1 MANLEF
7 ETWPATLATEE
18 NVYTPWWIPI
28 DFLGGHQAV
37 PMNREFTDSKG
48 NLWMNTA
55 GLAVTGEP
63 INDIMTLEIYSSN
76 PHQANAEMYSSVA
89 DQTHKMTGV
98 RGLYF
103 ASNTNDY
110 KTQPMLEH
118 VAMMYKNTKSGSQTA
133 AVYEPLVYERDVV
146 DSKQYSLDTYKINR
160 IDATGEEWKPQRW
173 VMADINGKWN
183 DPDWVWIGCAFGM
196 KVWNA
201 TGSAAKGRCRVK
213 KLRPIV
219 DIGTDPD
226 AVAISDNRVIWG
238 HFTQ

>member
-1 MANLEF
+1 MPDLEF

-37 PMNREFTDSKG
+37 PMNRAFTDSKG
-48 NLWMNTA
+48 NVWENTA

-63 INDIMTLEIYSSN
+63 INNVMTLEIYSSQLN
-76 PHQANAEMYSSVA
+76 EANAEMYSNVA

-98 RGLYF
+98 RGIYF
-103 ASNTNDY
+103 ESNTNNY
-110 KTQPMLEH
+110 NTQPMLQH
-118 VAMMYKNTKSGSQTA
+118 VAMLYKNAKTGTGG
-133 AVYEPLVYERDVV
+133 AVYEPLVFERDVE
-146 DSKQYSLDTYKINR
+146 DDKQYSLDTYKLSR
-160 IDATGEEWKPQRW
+160 IDVTGEEWKPQRW
-173 VMADINGKWN
+173 VMAGMNGKWN
-183 DPDWVWIGCAFGM
+183 NPDWVWIGCAFSM

-201 TGSAAKGRCRVK
+201 TGAAARAQCRVR

-219 DIGTDPD
+219 DVGNDPQ

-238 HFTQ
+238 HFSL